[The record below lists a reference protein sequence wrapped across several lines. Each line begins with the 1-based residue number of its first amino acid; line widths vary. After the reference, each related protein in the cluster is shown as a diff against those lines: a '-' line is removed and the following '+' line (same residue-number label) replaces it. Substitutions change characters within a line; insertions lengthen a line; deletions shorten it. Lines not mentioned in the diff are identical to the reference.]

1 MQPAVWPLVPCAF
14 SWDTVQEGPP
24 SRRESKAGQ
33 ERGGF
38 YAGAGVL
45 TSTAVYRMQG

>member
-38 YAGAGVL
+38 YGGAGVL